1 MKFIF
6 LFFPDPPKY
15 SSNVEKILCSRT
27 LVSHTPSL
35 DTFPAWRT
43 SNKICTTSDLQKA
56 LAYLKNKKIFFSLKK
71 IIQRSMGINV
81 LPPLNL
87 KYYMIY

>member
-6 LFFPDPPKY
+6 PFFPDPPKC
-15 SSNVEKILCSRT
+15 SSNVERILCPRT
-27 LVSHTPSL
+27 LVSHTPSV
-35 DTFPAWRT
+35 DTFPAWST

-56 LAYLKNKKIFFSLKK
+56 LAYLKKKIFFSLYKNYAETYRHK
-71 IIQRSMGINV
+71 GP
-81 LPPLNL
+81 LPLNL